1 MSHERSDDCLGII
14 TRIDAD
20 RAPRLRAAEHTRLLL
35 KSGDGELFN
44 NQLEPL
50 YAGIQNTEDKG
61 VASYLLYAVWCLPV
75 FIQTIN
81 IKLHS
86 ASRRLAI
93 NFSNVAW

>member
-1 MSHERSDDCLGII
+1 MSLKRVDDFLGVV

-20 RAPRLRAAEHTRLLL
+20 GASCLRAAEHARLLL

-61 VASYLLYAVWCLPV
+61 VASYLLYAVCCLPV